1 MRTLLFSAAILAS
14 LGFAVL
20 QNPAVQQGTDP
31 MMTQGCPVTI
41 EDTGIAAAD
50 TVDGI
55 ALVFTSEKRQPAEL
69 QKRVERM
76 TNMHNAT
83 SGKPICTEEGSH
95 YRQVRGDTKRSAPE
109 LHAAGSSAAGSAQ
122 DSGSWNGR
130 AHEER

>member
-20 QNPAVQQGTDP
+20 QNPAVQQGTGP
-31 MMTQGCPVTI
+31 MMMLGCPVII
-41 EDTGIAAAD
+41 EDNGIAAAD

-55 ALVFTSEKRQPAEL
+55 ALVFTTEKGAAEL